1 MLLPWLPLIMD
12 YIFQDEINP
21 FLPMLLLVMV
31 FIIATESTVEQSI
44 KMQSQL
50 SMVALTYNPS
60 ILEVEATGVA
70 LSLRPLQD
78 A

>member
-1 MLLPWLPLIMD
+1 MD